1 MNRLTDPVEKL
12 GHDAIGYVDT
22 RVDDLKLQAAKG
34 LSQGAGALAGLVLI
48 LVMVSALVL
57 VLSFAGVLL
66 LGEILGSYAKA
77 AFLVAGVLLLVVILL
92 LLCRKYLFRDSFVGL
107 FTGIFS
113 PEDAQASPIKT
124 QKQLD
129 AALSRSKNRIRKQGD
144 AIHTRLLN
152 ARSYYSPKN
161 LLATSVRKDILP
173 LFLRLLGGRRKRRK

>member
-12 GHDAIGYVDT
+12 GHEVIGYVDT

-34 LSQGAGALAGLVLI
+34 LSQGSGALAALVLI

-66 LGEILGSYAKA
+66 LGEVLGSYAKA
-77 AFLVAGVLLLVVILL
+77 AFLVAGILLIGVIIL

-107 FTGIFS
+107 FTDIFS
-113 PEDAQASPIKT
+113 PEDAQASPIKS

-129 AALSRSKNRIRKQGD
+129 AALERSHSRIQKRED
-144 AIHTRLLN
+144 AIQARVQR

-161 LLATSVRKDILP
+161 LLVTSVRKDVFP
-173 LFLRLLGGRRKRRK
+173 LLLRLLGGRKRKK